1 MAIYRIF
8 KTMAFEPEAIARMS
22 VAYEEA
28 LRLLQIADRQD
39 PITEL
44 VARKII
50 EVASNGERDPA
61 KICEQALRGLGIER
75 GMDES
80 SGETPALPDVA

>member
-8 KTMAFEPEAIARMS
+8 KTMAFEPEAIAKMS

-28 LRLLQIADRQD
+28 LRLLQLADRDD

-44 VARKII
+44 VARKVID
-50 EVASNGERDPA
+50 VASNGESDPV
-61 KICEQALRGLGIER
+61 KICEQALR
-75 GMDES
+75 
-80 SGETPALPDVA
+80 ALNCQRQGRIVG

>member
-8 KTMAFEPEAIARMS
+8 KTMAFEPDAIAKMS

-28 LRLLQIADRQD
+28 LRLLQLADRQD

-50 EVASNGERDPA
+50 DVASNGESDPV
-61 KICEQALRGLGIER
+61 KICEQALRALGIAR
-75 GMDES
+75 GIDGS
-80 SGETPALPDVA
+80 LGEASVWPDVA

>member
-28 LRLLQIADRQD
+28 LRLLKLADRQD

-50 EVASNGERDPA
+50 DVADNGERDPV
-61 KICEQALRGLGIER
+61 KICEQALRALGIAR
-75 GMDES
+75 GMDEPS
-80 SGETPALPDVA
+80 VEAPVPPHVA

>member
-1 MAIYRIF
+1 MAIYRLF
-8 KTMAFEPEAIARMS
+8 KTMTFEPEAIATMS

-28 LRLLQIADRQD
+28 LRLLQLADRQD

-50 EVASNGERDPA
+50 DVASNGERDPV
-61 KICEQALRGLGIER
+61 KICEQALRDLGIAR
-75 GMDES
+75 GMDGS
-80 SGETPALPDVA
+80 SGEAPAPPGVA